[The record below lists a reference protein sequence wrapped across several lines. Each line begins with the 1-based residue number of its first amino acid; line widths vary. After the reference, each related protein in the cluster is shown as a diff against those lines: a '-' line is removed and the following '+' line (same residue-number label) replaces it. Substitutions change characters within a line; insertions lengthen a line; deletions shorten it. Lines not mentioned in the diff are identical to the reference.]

1 MRHRRRAGT
10 YMPRTTI
17 RDTDLTYEALG
28 LLTSLLDRPRSWQV
42 RGDVLAAERNVP
54 EGRVMKGLAQLR
66 AKGYYR
72 LERRRL
78 LSGKFAM
85 GTAISEDPVE
95 EWAADNAEFGG
106 KPVDLVQQ
114 PDGSF
119 LVLHK
124 DGSLTSDGF
133 DGLEDF
139 GDELDEYDEDDE
151 EPEGGPDVYARLWD
165 NPEPEDVVPVQPDPQ
180 NPGPRQPDPGHSGPF
195 RSKEKK
201 KQREE
206 SSGSLASAPEPAGDA
221 QQPSLLGHDTP
232 PAKAAK
238 TPKKRRN
245 TTKERTPAEQARF
258 EQADA
263 IATAWWARCDVIGI
277 PNIKRSNSGV
287 TGFVGFRAMIE
298 RALAADCEVNEIKWA
313 LEDLRDPFPST
324 TRLTNAIG
332 RRRGAVPQQ
341 SGYGKP
347 GVRVHIDNVPQADR
361 DYAAAAFGDTP
372 KTGASW

>member
-17 RDTDLTYEALG
+17 RDTDLSYLALG
-28 LLTSLLDRPRSWQV
+28 LLTYLLDRPRNWQV
-42 RGDVLAAERNVP
+42 RGDALAAERDDP
-54 EGRVMKGLAQLR
+54 EGRVMKALARLR
-66 AKGYYR
+66 EKGYYR

-85 GTAISEDPVE
+85 GTAVSEDPVE
-95 EWAADNAEFGG
+95 EWIADNAEFGG

-124 DGSLTSDGF
+124 DGSMTSDGF
-133 DGLEDF
+133 EDLEDF
-139 GDELDEYDEDDE
+139 GDELEEYDED
-151 EPEGGPDVYARLWD
+151 EGDPDAYSRLWD
-165 NPEPEDVVPVQPDPQ
+165 NPEPEDAVPVQPEPQKPDP
-180 NPGPRQPDPGHSGPF
+180 GQPDPGSRGPF
-195 RSKEKK
+195 RSTEKK
-201 KQREE
+201 NREE
-206 SSGSLASAPEPAGDA
+206 SSGSFASAQKPAGSA
-221 QQPSLLGHDTP
+221 QQPSLLGDDIP
-232 PAKAAK
+232 PAPAAE

-245 TTKERTPAEQARF
+245 TTKERTPEEQARF
-258 EQADA
+258 DQADE
-263 IATAWWARCDVIGI
+263 IARGWWARCDVLGI

-298 RALAADCEVNEIKWA
+298 RTLAADCDVNEIKWA

-324 TRLTNAIG
+324 PRLTNAIG

-347 GVRVHIDNVPQADR
+347 NTRVHIDNVPQAER
-361 DYAAAAFGDTP
+361 DFAAAAFGDTP
-372 KTGASW
+372 KNGVSW